1 MPRLE
6 SSPLGVTD
14 ILFYTFAGG
23 PEKFTLMSGQKLG
36 PITVAYETYGTL
48 SPRHDNAILICHAL
62 TGDAHAAGISR
73 EDGRIGWWEVLV
85 GPGMPLDTDRYYI
98 ICANVLGGCKGTT
111 GPSSINPA
119 TGQPYALD
127 FPLIT
132 IEDMVRVQKELL
144 DYLGVERLLTVIGGS
159 MGGMQALCWTVLY
172 PGMVASAIPIA
183 TSPSLSA
190 QGIAWDEIGRRAI
203 MADTNWDNGNYY
215 APGHP
220 RPESGL
226 AVARMVGHLTY
237 LSEESMANKFGRR
250 LRNRDKYSYSFDVD
264 FEVESY
270 LKHQGDIFIKR
281 FDANSYLYITRAMDY
296 FDLRGENATLAQA
309 FAGTQSL
316 FLFISFSS
324 DWLYPPA
331 QSQLMVEALQEAGRG
346 EAVEYFAARSPYGH
360 DAFLL
365 EAQQQGPVITRF
377 LERVRREKFKKGA

>member
-6 SSPLGVTD
+6 TSPLGVTD
-14 ILFYTFAGG
+14 TLFYTFAGG
-23 PEKFTLMSGQKLG
+23 PEKLVLSSGQKLG

-62 TGDAHAAGISR
+62 TGDAHAAGISS
-73 EDGRIGWWEVLV
+73 EDGRVGWWEVLV
-85 GPGMPLDTDRYYI
+85 GPGMPLDADRYYI
-98 ICANVLGGCKGTT
+98 ICANILGGCKGST
-111 GPSSINPA
+111 GPSSRTPA

-127 FPLIT
+127 FPLVT
-132 IEDMVRVQKELL
+132 IEDMVRVQKRLL
-144 DYLGVERLLTVIGGS
+144 DYLGVKRLLTVIGGS
-159 MGGMQALCWTVLY
+159 MGGMQALSWTVQY
-172 PGMVASAIPIA
+172 PGVVASAIPIA

-203 MADTNWDNGNYY
+203 MADSNWDNGNYY

-220 RPESGL
+220 RPEAGL

-237 LSEESMANKFGRR
+237 LSEESMSSKFGRR
-250 LRNRDKYSYSFDVD
+250 LQNRDAYSYTFGVD

-270 LKHQGDIFIKR
+270 LQHQGEIFIKR

-296 FDLRGENATLAQA
+296 FNLQGEFSSLTEA
-309 FAGTQSL
+309 FVSTQSH
-316 FLFISFSS
+316 FLFISFST

-331 QSQLMVEALQEAGRG
+331 QSELMVAALHEAGRG
-346 EAVEYFAARSPYGH
+346 DAVEYFAALSPYGH

-377 LERVRREKFKKGA
+377 LERVRREKF

>member
-1 MPRLE
+1 MSRLE
-6 SSPLGVTD
+6 SSPLGVTET
-14 ILFYTFAGG
+14 LYFTFAEGS
-23 PEKFTLMSGQKLG
+23 EKFTLLSGQQLG
-36 PITVAYETYGTL
+36 PVTVAYETYGTL

-62 TGDAHAAGISR
+62 TGDAHAAGISA
-73 EDGRIGWWEVLV
+73 EDGRVGWWEVLT
-85 GPGMPLDTDRYYI
+85 GPGMPLDTDRYFI

-111 GPSSINPA
+111 GPSSLNPA
-119 TGQPYALD
+119 TGQPFALD

-132 IEDMVRVQKELL
+132 IEDMVRVQKRLL

-159 MGGMQALCWTVLY
+159 MGGMQALSWTTQY

-183 TSPSLSA
+183 TSPYLTA

-203 MADTNWDNGNYY
+203 MADSNWDGGNYY

-220 RPESGL
+220 RPEAGL

-237 LSEESMANKFGRR
+237 LSEESMTSKFGRR
-250 LRNRDKYSYSFDVD
+250 LRNRDRYSYSFGQD

-270 LKHQGDIFIKR
+270 LQHQGEIFNRR

-296 FDLRGENATLAQA
+296 FDLRGENQTLTET
-309 FAGTQSL
+309 FAGTQSH

-331 QSQLMVEALQEAGRG
+331 MSQLMVDALREAGRG
-346 EAVEYFAARSPYGH
+346 EAVEYFAALSPYGH

-365 EAQQQGPVITRF
+365 EAQQQGPVIMRF
-377 LERVRREKFKKGA
+377 LERVRREQF

>member
-14 ILFYTFAGG
+14 TLFYTFAEG
-23 PEKFTLMSGQKLG
+23 PEKFTLLSGQKLG
-36 PITVAYETYGTL
+36 PVTIAYETYGAL
-48 SPRHDNAILICHAL
+48 SPQHDNAILICHAL
-62 TGDAHAAGISR
+62 TGDAHVAGISS
-73 EDGRIGWWEVLV
+73 EDGRVGWWEVLV
-85 GPGMPLDTDRYYI
+85 GPGMPLDTDRYFI

-111 GPSSINPA
+111 GPSSLNPA
-119 TGQPYALD
+119 TGKPYALD
-127 FPLIT
+127 YPLIT
-132 IEDMVRVQKELL
+132 IEDMVRVQKKLL

-183 TSPSLSA
+183 TSPNLSA

-203 MADTNWDNGNYY
+203 MADSNWDNGNYY
-215 APGHP
+215 TPGHP
-220 RPESGL
+220 RPEAGL

-237 LSEESMANKFGRR
+237 LSEESMSNKFGRR
-250 LRNRDKYSYSFDVD
+250 LQNRDKYSYSFGVD

-270 LKHQGDIFIKR
+270 LQHQGEIFIKR

-296 FDLRGENATLAQA
+296 FDLQGEYSSMAQA
-309 FAGTQSL
+309 FARTQCH

-331 QSQLMVEALQEAGRG
+331 QSQLMVDALREAGRG
-346 EAVEYFAARSPYGH
+346 EAVEYFAALSPYGH

-377 LERVRREKFKKGA
+377 LERVRREQF

>member
-6 SSPLGVTD
+6 SSPLGVTET
-14 ILFYTFAGG
+14 LYFTFAEGA
-23 PEKFTLMSGQKLG
+23 EKFKLESGQLLG
-36 PITVAYETYGTL
+36 PVTVAYETYGTL

-62 TGDAHAAGISR
+62 TGDAHAAGISA
-73 EDGRIGWWEVLV
+73 EDGRVGWWEVLV
-85 GPGMPLDTDRYYI
+85 GPGMPLDTDRYFI

-111 GPSSINPA
+111 GPISTNPA

-132 IEDMVRVQKELL
+132 IEDMVRVQKRLL

-159 MGGMQALCWTVLY
+159 MGGMQALSWTTQY
-172 PGMVASAIPIA
+172 PDMVASVIPIA
-183 TSPSLSA
+183 TSPSLTA

-203 MADTNWDNGNYY
+203 MADANWDNGNYY

-220 RPESGL
+220 RPEAGL

-237 LSEESMANKFGRR
+237 LSEESMTNKFGRR
-250 LRNRDKYSYSFDVD
+250 LRNRDRYSYSFGLD

-270 LKHQGDIFIKR
+270 LQHQGEIFNRR

-296 FDLRGENATLAQA
+296 FDLKGENQTLREA
-309 FAGTQSL
+309 FARTRCH

-324 DWLYPPA
+324 DWLYPPS
-331 QSQLMVEALQEAGRG
+331 QSQLMVDALQEAGRG
-346 EAVEYFAARSPYGH
+346 DAVEYFAALSPYGH

-377 LERVRREKFKKGA
+377 LERVRREKF

>member
-14 ILFYTFAGG
+14 TLFFTFADG
-23 PEKFTLMSGQKLG
+23 PEKFTLMSGQMLG

-62 TGDAHAAGISR
+62 TGDAHAAGISS
-73 EDGRIGWWEVLV
+73 EDGRVGWWEVLV

-119 TGQPYALD
+119 TGEPYALE
-127 FPLIT
+127 FPLLT
-132 IEDMVRVQKELL
+132 IEDMVRVQKKLL

-159 MGGMQALCWTVLY
+159 MGGMQALSWAVQY

-183 TSPSLSA
+183 TSPHLSA

-203 MADTNWDNGNYY
+203 MADANWDNGNYY
-215 APGHP
+215 PPNHP
-220 RPESGL
+220 RPEGGL

-237 LSEESMANKFGRR
+237 LSEESMSHKFGRR
-250 LRNRDKYSYSFDVD
+250 LRNRANYSYTFGVD

-270 LKHQGDIFIKR
+270 LQHQGEIFIKR

-296 FDLRGENATLAQA
+296 FSLQGDYPSLVDA
-309 FAGTQSL
+309 FAVTKGH

-324 DWLYPPA
+324 DWLYPPS
-331 QSQLMVEALQEAGRG
+331 QSELMVNALHQAGRG
-346 EAVEYFAARSPYGH
+346 EVVEYFAALSPYGH

-377 LERVRREKFKKGA
+377 LDRVHREQF

>member
-6 SSPLGVTD
+6 SSPLGVIETQ
-14 ILFYTFAGG
+14 FYTFADG

-36 PITVAYETYGTL
+36 PVTVAYETYGTL
-48 SPRHDNAILICHAL
+48 SPAHDNAILICHAL
-62 TGDAHAAGISR
+62 TGDAHAAGVSA
-73 EDGRIGWWEVLV
+73 EDGRVGWWEVLM

-111 GPSSINPA
+111 GPASLSPA

-132 IEDMVRVQKELL
+132 IEDMVRVQKKLL

-159 MGGMQALCWTVLY
+159 MGGMQALSWTVQY
-172 PGMVASAIPIA
+172 PSMVASAIPIA
-183 TSPSLSA
+183 TSPHLTA

-203 MADTNWDNGNYY
+203 MADANWDGGNYY
-215 APGHP
+215 TPGHP
-220 RPESGL
+220 RPEAGL

-237 LSEESMANKFGRR
+237 LSEESMSNKFGRR
-250 LRNRDKYSYSFDVD
+250 LRDRDRYSYTFGVD

-270 LKHQGDIFIKR
+270 LQHQGEIFIKR

-296 FDLRGENATLAQA
+296 FDLRGEHSTLAGA
-309 FAGTQSL
+309 LAGTECD

-324 DWLYPPA
+324 DWLYPPSM
-331 QSQLMVEALQEAGRG
+331 SQLMVDALKEAGRG
-346 EAVEYFAARSPYGH
+346 EAVEYFAALSPYGH

-377 LERVRREKFKKGA
+377 LDRVQKEKF